1 MIGTIILSILLV
13 SFLGLVIWATNQ
25 SMKKVKKDWD
35 ELNSLK
41 EKFNKL
47 ETLDDITEFHE
58 DFRAFA
64 NKIDN
69 QYIREELTKMD
80 GIIRGMYKVLKKQ
93 QEHGNQNNL

>member
-1 MIGTIILSILLV
+1 MGVSILIVVFVVLI
-13 SFLGLVIWATNQ
+13 GLLIWAIIE
-25 SMKKVKKDWD
+25 SSKIVKNDYKQLDI
-35 ELNSLK
+35 LK

-47 ETLDDITEFHE
+47 ETLEDITEFHE

-93 QEHGNQNNL
+93 QEHGNQNSL